1 MVMIVLKVVLALLL
15 TLVPFV
21 FHYVIKPKASSSPK
35 WRSFYSFLSTKMP
48 CFRRKASKVKAWIS
62 YVYGKMHRSRNGR
75 KFFILVLLVMMLVF
89 QVVDYHAARQAYQ
102 LLGESSLLS
111 GAMSLTPYHIRVPF
125 LGEVM
130 VPGSGK
136 LLESLLY
143 PFLTQA
149 WVYVIALGSTM
160 MLFSY
165 RLADRILLRIHAS
178 RILQISLASVAIL
191 MVVVSM
197 GRCFLLF
204 ELLMML
210 LMAGIIYPFPQQPSS
225 PRGKARWQDLGSGPL
240 EKQAA

>member
-1 MVMIVLKVVLALLL
+1 
-15 TLVPFV
+15 
-21 FHYVIKPKASSSPK
+21 
-35 WRSFYSFLSTKMP
+35 
-48 CFRRKASKVKAWIS
+48 
-62 YVYGKMHRSRNGR
+62 
-75 KFFILVLLVMMLVF
+75 MMLVF

-111 GAMSLTPYHIRVPF
+111 GTMSLTPYHIRVPF

-136 LLESLLY
+136 LVVPLLY

-149 WVYVIALGSTM
+149 WVYVIALGYTM

-165 RLADRILLRIHAS
+165 SLADRILLRIHAS

>member
-1 MVMIVLKVVLALLL
+1 
-15 TLVPFV
+15 
-21 FHYVIKPKASSSPK
+21 
-35 WRSFYSFLSTKMP
+35 
-48 CFRRKASKVKAWIS
+48 
-62 YVYGKMHRSRNGR
+62 
-75 KFFILVLLVMMLVF
+75 MMLVF

-130 VPGSGK
+130 VSGSGK

-165 RLADRILLRIHAS
+165 RLTDRILLRIHAS

-197 GRCFLLF
+197 GHSFLLF
-204 ELLMML
+204 ELL

>member
-1 MVMIVLKVVLALLL
+1 
-15 TLVPFV
+15 
-21 FHYVIKPKASSSPK
+21 
-35 WRSFYSFLSTKMP
+35 
-48 CFRRKASKVKAWIS
+48 
-62 YVYGKMHRSRNGR
+62 
-75 KFFILVLLVMMLVF
+75 MMLVF

-102 LLGESSLLS
+102 LLGESALLS

-178 RILQISLASVAIL
+178 RILQVSLASVAIL
-191 MVVVSM
+191 MVAVSL

>member
-1 MVMIVLKVVLALLL
+1 MI
-15 TLVPFV
+15 
-21 FHYVIKPKASSSPK
+21 
-35 WRSFYSFLSTKMP
+35 
-48 CFRRKASKVKAWIS
+48 
-62 YVYGKMHRSRNGR
+62 
-75 KFFILVLLVMMLVF
+75 
-89 QVVDYHAARQAYQ
+89 
-102 LLGESSLLS
+102 
-111 GAMSLTPYHIRVPF
+111 
-125 LGEVM
+125 
-130 VPGSGK
+130 
-136 LLESLLY
+136 
-143 PFLTQA
+143 
-149 WVYVIALGSTM
+149 
-160 MLFSY
+160 LFSY